1 MKKRLFMFAVLLLSG
16 LQFAVAAIDE
26 QLRALI
32 TTSDDIEVT
41 EVTNDEAYPWTVAD
55 GMASSTNGKQQYT
68 TSTITIK
75 FKTIGRTTLNFDYT
89 LDGYSNY
96 DSLKVA
102 VDGKLWWAS
111 YESKK
116 VLSPRIEFMD
126 IKEGEHVLTFSHRH
140 GYYTYSSATEVI
152 SLGNIRIRSLES
164 QNTRLS
170 WKMTMTT
177 RNKLKIVVYLQK
189 PSPASTSNRASMNEL
204 IKLSSDSTSSIHTRV
219 PTMWTS

>member
-1 MKKRLFMFAVLLLSG
+1 MKKRIFMLAVLILSG
-16 LQFAVAAIDE
+16 LQFAVASIDE

-41 EVTNDEAYPWTVAD
+41 EVTNDEANPWKVEN

-116 VLSPRIEFMD
+116 FFRRVLSFLLLK
-126 IKEGEHVLTFSHRH
+126 KE
-140 GYYTYSSATEVI
+140 
-152 SLGNIRIRSLES
+152 N
-164 QNTRLS
+164 
-170 WKMTMTT
+170 MC
-177 RNKLKIVVYLQK
+177 
-189 PSPASTSNRASMNEL
+189 
-204 IKLSSDSTSSIHTRV
+204 
-219 PTMWTS
+219 